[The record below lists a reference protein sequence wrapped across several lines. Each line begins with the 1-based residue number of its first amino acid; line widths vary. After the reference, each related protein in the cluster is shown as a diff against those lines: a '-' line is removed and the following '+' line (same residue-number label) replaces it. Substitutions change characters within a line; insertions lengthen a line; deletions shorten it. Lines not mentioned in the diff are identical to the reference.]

1 MLAEAAATALL
12 AVGPM
17 PPVLA
22 DAAPAAIL
30 APAALPT
37 VRTGRR
43 HDFPCTPRSACLL
56 GQASNSARALSA
68 TFGELTRNIKTL
80 NSTRRRVTVCSAALK
95 AAMQRIRR
103 HRAKIPGLV
112 VPTRRAAEG
121 GCRVQA
127 PNGPSPS
134 FFPPSAVRP
143 KRLPFGRQNWRLAGA
158 AHIAIARASSF
169 RRSVMIVRP
178 LVRLRARQAL
188 QLDAPC
194 CMHGECAEHGCY

>member
-1 MLAEAAATALL
+1 MFS
-12 AVGPM
+12 
-17 PPVLA
+17 
-22 DAAPAAIL
+22 
-30 APAALPT
+30 
-37 VRTGRR
+37 VRTAQRVPM
-43 HDFPCTPRSACLL
+43 DE
-56 GQASNSARALSA
+56 ASNCARPVGA
-68 TFGELTRNIKTL
+68 TFGELIRNMSGEAINGML
-80 NSTRRRVTVCSAALK
+80 CCPECSK
-95 AAMQRIRR
+95 AEDSPPSR
-103 HRAKIPGLV
+103 KIPGLV

-143 KRLPFGRQNWRLAGA
+143 KRLPFGWQNWRLAGA